1 MTVSL
6 ALDPVDEALLADY
19 AARENLSVSDFVR
32 RTVMEKIEAERFNQE
47 TLEALEEVRRMK
59 ADPSIGKAYTDVDEM
74 MRELLA

>member
-6 ALDPVDEALLADY
+6 ALDSVDEALLADY